1 MKFQLGLSAFTFL
14 SISSTVFG
22 GAAPRRRDY
31 EGSDPHDMVDWSQH
45 QFQAATE
52 TDARSPCP
60 GLNTLANHGFLPRN
74 GNNITI
80 PMIVKSVREGFN
92 VQRDM
97 VLLAAKAALL
107 TSEHDDQFSLGDIGL
122 HGNIEHDAS
131 VSRQDR
137 NLGDNI
143 AFNEEIYTTL
153 ANSNPGVDYYN
164 ATSAGLVQKAR
175 LEQTKATN
183 PNFQSTIKEFQIRVR
198 ESGLYLMVMSGE
210 TFGVAPKKFVD
221 VFFREERMPIEEGWK
236 ISKVPIDSANEVEIA
251 TEIAI
256 RSEFKAE
263 EEQCP
268 WVTLFQGGS
277 ENPRADGTI

>member
-1 MKFQLGLSAFTFL
+1 
-14 SISSTVFG
+14 
-22 GAAPRRRDY
+22 
-31 EGSDPHDMVDWSQH
+31 MVDWSQH

-107 TSEHDDQFSLGDIGL
+107 TSEHDDQFSLADIGL

-131 VSRQDR
+131 LSRQDR

-153 ANSNPGVDYYN
+153 ANSNPGFDFYN

-183 PNFQSTIKEFQIRVR
+183 PNFRSTIKEFQIRTR
-198 ESGLYLMVMSGE
+198 ESVLYLMVMTGGDPR
-210 TFGVAPKKFVD
+210 TGIAPKKFVD
-221 VFFREERMPIEEGWK
+221 VFFREERMPIEEGWR
-236 ISKVPIDSANEVEIA
+236 ISKVPIDQANEQSIAVEIFR
-251 TEIAI
+251 T
-256 RSEFKAE
+256 SEFAAE
-263 EEQCP
+263 KEQCP
-268 WVTLFQGGS
+268 WVTLAQGAS
-277 ENPRADGTI
+277 EDPINDGTI